1 MPWACPNCTLI
12 NPDGARACT
21 ACARG
26 VRPDIFDKAPKKD
39 EPLSKDSL
47 EAGWRITPVA
57 FANTKKL
64 STILTGFDMKGF
76 DKNVRCPVCEFQND
90 ARSLKC
96 INCGTQLMFRGEPK
110 PGAGARG
117 GSFRK
122 LRKSTK
128 RRRACRTRRI
138 KKQNRS

>member
-1 MPWACPNCTLI
+1 MPWKCPLCTFV
-12 NPDGARACT
+12 NEDTNRACT
-21 ACARG
+21 VCARG
-26 VRPDIFDKAPKKD
+26 VRPDVFDKAPD
-39 EPLSKDSL
+39 NDRPLSKDSL
-47 EAGWRITPVA
+47 DAGWRITPVP

-64 STILTGFDMKGF
+64 SIVLTGFDMTGF

-110 PGAGARG
+110 PGAGSRG

>member
-1 MPWACPNCTLI
+1 MPWTCPNCTLV
-12 NPDGARACT
+12 NKDTDPACT

-26 VRPDIFDKAPKKD
+26 VRPDVFDKAPKND

-47 EAGWRITPVA
+47 KAGWRITPVP
-57 FANTKKL
+57 FTKTKKL
-64 STILTGFDMKGF
+64 TTIFTGFDMTGF
-76 DKNVRCPVCEFQND
+76 DKNVRCPVCYFQND
-90 ARSLKC
+90 ARTLKC

-110 PGAGARG
+110 PGAGSRG

-128 RRRACRTRRI
+128 RRRTCRRRCI

>member
-1 MPWACPNCTLI
+1 MPWACPGCTLV
-12 NPDGARACT
+12 NKDTDRACT

-26 VRPDIFDKAPKKD
+26 VRPDVFDKAPKND

-47 EAGWRITPVA
+47 EAGWRITPVP

-64 STILTGFDMKGF
+64 SIILTGFDMTGF

-90 ARSLKC
+90 ARTLKC
-96 INCGTQLMFRGEPK
+96 INCGTQLMFRGKPN

-128 RRRACRTRRI
+128 RRRACRTRCI